1 VFYHVRDGSGNFLA
15 AANRQKMISEPRGNE
30 ENADS
35 DAPGNPTGNGKPSL
49 SPAEP
54 RPWLQRHLDDTFIG
68 QDGLRSGWRLLLYL
82 AIRKGLLLLLGVV
95 IYWAVPPEMLPLWAD
110 LIIEFVMLVVAVT
123 PAFLLARFEERPF
136 GVYGL
141 PAGQAFGKLFWVGAA
156 WGLGTLTV
164 LLFALHGAGGFEVDR
179 MVLHGTRILKFASF
193 WAVYF
198 LVVSFA
204 EEFYL
209 RGYTLF
215 TLTETIGFWPAAV
228 VLSVLFAYLHRRNP
242 GENLVGLLGAGV
254 IGLFFCLT
262 LRRTGSLWFAVGF
275 HAVWDWGETYFYS
288 VPDSGAVAP
297 GHLLRTSLPGPG
309 WLTGGSAGPEASVL
323 LFAVIALSGFAF
335 DRIYREIRYRSPS
348 ELRPGAQP

>member
-15 AANRQKMISEPRGNE
+15 AANRQKMISEPRGND

-35 DAPGNPTGNGKPSL
+35 DAPGNPTENGKPPL

-54 RPWLQRHLDDTFIG
+54 RPWLQRHLDDAFIG

-95 IYWAVPPEMLPLWAD
+95 VYWAVPPEMLPLWAD
-110 LIIEFVMLVVAVT
+110 LIIEFVMLVVAVA
-123 PAFLLARFEERPF
+123 PAFLMARLEERPF

-141 PAGQAFGKLFWVGAA
+141 PARRAFGKLFWVGAA

-179 MVLHGTRILKFASF
+179 LVLHGARILKFASF

-198 LVVSFA
+198 LVVSFG

-242 GENLVGLLGAGV
+242 GENLAGLLGAGV

-275 HAVWDWGETYFYS
+275 HAAWDWGETYFYS

-297 GHLLRTSLPGPG
+297 GHLLKTSLPGPG
-309 WLTGGSAGPEASVL
+309 WLTGGTAGPEASVL

-335 DRIYREIRYRSPS
+335 DRIYREIRYRSPG
-348 ELRPGAQP
+348 ELERGAQP